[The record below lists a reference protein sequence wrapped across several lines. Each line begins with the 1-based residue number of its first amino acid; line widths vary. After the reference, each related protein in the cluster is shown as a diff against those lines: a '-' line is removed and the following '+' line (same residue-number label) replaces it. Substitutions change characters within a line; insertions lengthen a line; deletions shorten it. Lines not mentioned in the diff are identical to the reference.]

1 MTDTSNDPLC
11 LVFIP
16 ALVTVLYAAEKHK
29 GAPLTEHEVNDIRD
43 KSTCMAVPFSVAL
56 EQEKKRGYADIIA
69 ENCWEEWQS
78 ARMKLGESS

>member
-1 MTDTSNDPLC
+1 MTETPADQLC

-29 GAPLTEHEVNDIRD
+29 GAPLTERRNNA
-43 KSTCMAVPFSVAL
+43 TCMKVPFSVAL
-56 EQEKKRGYADIIA
+56 ESEQKRGYLDIVA

-78 ARMKLGESS
+78 SRFQFQDS

>member
-1 MTDTSNDPLC
+1 MSDTSNDALC

-29 GAPLTEHEVNDIRD
+29 GAPLTEHEVKDIRD

-56 EQEKKRGYADIIA
+56 DQEKERGYADIIS

-78 ARMKLGESS
+78 ARLKL

>member
-1 MTDTSNDPLC
+1 MDDTSNDPLC

-16 ALVTVLYAAEKHK
+16 ALVTVLYAAEKQK

-56 EQEKKRGYADIIA
+56 EQEQKRGYADIIA

-78 ARMKLGESS
+78 ARMKL